1 MKTIIFRI
9 FITAVLTLCVVNIS
23 SAEDCKNAE
32 EMLSKTVSKKPD
44 AKTEKNI
51 RTAIAQCP
59 DGPSLYDRAGDYFSH
74 WYNTEGNAT
83 FKLE

>member
-32 EMLSKTVSKKPD
+32 EMLSKTVSKNRMPRLKRIS
-44 AKTEKNI
+44 E
-51 RTAIAQCP
+51 R
-59 DGPSLYDRAGDYFSH
+59 L
-74 WYNTEGNAT
+74 
-83 FKLE
+83 